1 MGWPALAVG
10 LYVASADSAPRL
22 RPPPRSVSVPVPPHP
37 CRQRGPSAR
46 SVAGAQ
52 TGAERVPWCRVH
64 HAGDWWR
71 HRPPRRRPPAGPL
84 RRVRSRSVPVVAVC
98 RVLAIREFFVPQ
110 LSLCPLPV
118 CGSGFSFS
126 FALFCVISAFQG
138 VGFKNLGDAQFTTF
152 SFIEPTFVSC
162 LRCSFLT

>member
-110 LSLCPLPV
+110 LPIPQPV
-118 CGSGFSFS
+118 CEFMSPPRLWLGVFV
-126 FALFCVISAFQG
+126 LFRSLLCHQ
-138 VGFKNLGDAQFTTF
+138 
-152 SFIEPTFVSC
+152 C
-162 LRCSFLT
+162 LSRSRI